1 MERLAYKVIKRTGTK
16 NPYDIAAA
24 HSVVVTEDKIG
35 DAFNAYYAETSGVK
49 IICINSALPKPKKEF
64 AVAHC
69 LYHALTR
76 KQTIDIV
83 VWMERNGWNA
93 SHNEALG
100 NAFAVL
106 LLSLPF

>member
-1 MERLAYKVIKRTGTK
+1 MERLAYKTIRRVGTK
-16 NPYDIAAA
+16 NPYEIAAA
-24 HSVVVTEDKIG
+24 HSVVVTEDRIG
-35 DAFNAYYAETSGVK
+35 NTMNAYYVQASGMK
-49 IICINSALPKPKKEF
+49 IICINSALPEPKKDF

-76 KQTIDIV
+76 KKSIDIV
-83 VWMERNGWNA
+83 VWMDRSGWNA